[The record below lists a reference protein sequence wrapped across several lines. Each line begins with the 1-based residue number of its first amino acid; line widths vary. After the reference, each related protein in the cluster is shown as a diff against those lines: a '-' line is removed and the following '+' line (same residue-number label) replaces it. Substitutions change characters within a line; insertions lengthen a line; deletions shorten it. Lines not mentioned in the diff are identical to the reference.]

1 MDTRASLRLS
11 AFSSLISSLAVA
23 NVLSP
28 FLIFSMAL
36 SSLSEDVAPRKL
48 FSTTTLSD
56 AHCGEGESF
65 SLYSPQVTVV
75 FACCTSGS
83 TTFYPDA
90 PFSPEHATAPH

>member
-1 MDTRASLRLS
+1 ALFNCEGSLLNLDTRASLRLS

-48 FSTTTLSD
+48 FSTTI
-56 AHCGEGESF
+56 
-65 SLYSPQVTVV
+65 
-75 FACCTSGS
+75 
-83 TTFYPDA
+83 FY
-90 PFSPEHATAPH
+90 F